1 MNGAKLSM
9 NGVINRSGSL
19 LEERRFFYYKT
30 LLTILVCQN
39 RFSSVQCVGPH
50 LRFVYIRRLSL
61 DFRPAERDRESVKL
75 KTNTVT
81 KVCLGN
87 AGAALA
93 HAVAENSPRSG
104 YDVDPKGDGKSV
116 ITGSTASG

>member
-39 RFSSVQCVGPH
+39 RFSSVQCVRPR
-50 LRFVYIRRLSL
+50 LRFGYIRRLSL
-61 DFRPAERDRESVKL
+61 DFRPAERGRGCMKI
-75 KTNTVT
+75 KTNTIAM
-81 KVCLGN
+81 VCLGN

-93 HAVAENSPRSG
+93 HALAENFPRSG
-104 YDVDPKGDGKSV
+104 YDVDPERR
-116 ITGSTASG
+116 ITVADLETA

>member
-9 NGVINRSGSL
+9 NGVFNRTGSL

-30 LLTILVCQN
+30 LLTIRVCQN
-39 RFSSVQCVGPH
+39 RSSSVQCVRPR

-61 DFRPAERDRESVKL
+61 DFRPSERDRGSAKL
-75 KTNTVT
+75 KTNRVT
-81 KVCLGN
+81 MVCLGN

-93 HAVAENSPRSG
+93 HASAENFPRSG
-104 YDVDPKGDGKSV
+104 YDVDPKKKTTVADLE
-116 ITGSTASG
+116 IA